1 MTNNDI
7 LRRLRYAFDMSEG
20 EMAAIYAHTG
30 TRIPREPVTCWLL
43 QDQDPAFVPCRDKD
57 MARFLNGLII
67 DRRGT
72 REDGPAPETRLTNN
86 AILLKLKIA
95 LNLRTD
101 EVLELLALGGMS
113 LGKSELTAFF
123 RRPDHRHFRRCNDQV
138 RKRCMNHTFLS
149 LSGCCIVFQQVFIHV
164 LWHQSFKF
172 VFRHGFR

>member
-1 MTNNDI
+1 MTTNDI

-30 TRIPREPVTCWLL
+30 TRIPRETVTCWLL

-95 LNLRTD
+95 LNLRAD
-101 EVLELLALGGMS
+101 EVLELLALAGMS

-138 RKRCMNHTFLS
+138 LRNFLTGLQRRLRPAIPQSEKDTPGEDPWASARKKC
-149 LSGCCIVFQQVFIHV
+149 
-164 LWHQSFKF
+164 
-172 VFRHGFR
+172 